1 MRIEPSNTWVM
12 DEVKLA
18 VRKAIRILENY
29 EVYEYQV
36 TQYIPK
42 TGGGGGGLFENY
54 THTFLKLKSEASG
67 YPNWV

>member
-42 TGGGGGGLFENY
+42 TGGGGGGTFREL
-54 THTFLKLKSEASG
+54 HTYIPEIEIRS
-67 YPNWV
+67 

>member
-42 TGGGGGGLFENY
+42 TGGGGGG
-54 THTFLKLKSEASG
+54 TF
-67 YPNWV
+67 